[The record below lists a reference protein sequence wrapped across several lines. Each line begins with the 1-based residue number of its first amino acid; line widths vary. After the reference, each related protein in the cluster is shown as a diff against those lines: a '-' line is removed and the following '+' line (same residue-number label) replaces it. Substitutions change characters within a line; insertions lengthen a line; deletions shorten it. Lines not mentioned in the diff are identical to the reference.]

1 MEGGANIHL
10 LAGALVKR
18 RALYAHR
25 RSRARRLRGTSEEE
39 SAWPPFPGRGE
50 PAGCRILQKKR
61 EKGSVFLQNPPFP
74 FIINGKGI
82 FPRELTRKEKCA

>member
-1 MEGGANIHL
+1 MRTEGAEPAACAAQEG
-10 LAGALVKR
+10 
-18 RALYAHR
+18 
-25 RSRARRLRGTSEEE
+25 EE
-39 SAWPPFPGRGE
+39 SARPLFPGRGE

-61 EKGSVFLQNPPFP
+61 EKGSVFLQNPAFP

>member
-1 MEGGANIHL
+1 MRTEGAEP
-10 LAGALVKR
+10 AACAAQARKK
-18 RALYAHR
+18 AHG
-25 RSRARRLRGTSEEE
+25 RLFPGEE
-39 SAWPPFPGRGE
+39 SPR
-50 PAGCRILQKKR
+50 GCRILQKKR